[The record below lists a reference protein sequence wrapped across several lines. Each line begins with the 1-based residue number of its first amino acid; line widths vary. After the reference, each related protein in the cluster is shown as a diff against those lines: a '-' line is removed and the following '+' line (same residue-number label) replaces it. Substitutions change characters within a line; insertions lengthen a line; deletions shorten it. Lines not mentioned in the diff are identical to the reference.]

1 MTVQS
6 TVPGALHTSDGSKG
20 EGLALETVAMTK
32 HFGSHVALD
41 DVSIK
46 VRAGTIH
53 ALLGENGAGKSTLV
67 KCIMGEYTPTS
78 GQILLDNREIA
89 IDGLREAHRRG
100 MGMVYQHFTLV
111 PSLTATE
118 NLVMARA
125 DVPALIDWHAEKT
138 KLLAFL
144 DHMPFKLP
152 LDRPVAGFAAGE
164 RQKLEILKQ
173 LYLARR
179 LLILDEPTSALTP
192 GEADQVLSLL
202 RTLSH
207 TDGLTVIMI
216 SHKFREVMEYADDVS
231 VLRRGK
237 LAGAGRV
244 SELSIDAMSRMMVG
258 DSISRD
264 AAPRRAWSAAEQA
277 VALTLDG
284 VCADDDDGLPAV
296 REVSLTVRAG
306 EVLGIAGVSG
316 NGQAELVEVL
326 SGQREP
332 ARGQLRVHGRSYVPL
347 RAQMETCKVFCLPE
361 EPLRNAAV
369 SHMTVAENI
378 AFRVFDQPDV
388 RSFGGWLSPARIRR
402 HARKL
407 IETYRVKTA
416 SPDEPIRNLSGG
428 NVQRAILSRELSGD
442 VKLLIVANPCFGLDF
457 ASAAEIRA
465 QIIEQRNRGAAVLLI
480 SEDLDEITELADR
493 IAVMSEGRIV
503 YDAPAQEADQQS
515 IARAMAGEAQIS
527 SSPSTRS

>member
-1 MTVQS
+1 MNLQS
-6 TVPGALHTSDGSKG
+6 TMPGALPTRDEKKRG
-20 EGLALETVAMTK
+20 GLALETVGITK
-32 HFGSHVALD
+32 RFGAYLALD

-53 ALLGENGAGKSTLV
+53 ALLGENGAGKSTFV
-67 KCIMGEYTPTS
+67 KCIMGEHTPTR
-78 GQILLDNREIA
+78 GQILLDNREVT
-89 IDGLREAHRRG
+89 IDGVRDAHRRG

-111 PSLTATE
+111 PSLTAAE

-125 DVPALIDWHAEKT
+125 DVPALIDWRAEK
-138 KLLAFL
+138 KHLLAFL
-144 DHMPFKLP
+144 ERMPFKLP
-152 LDRPVAGFAAGE
+152 LDRPVASFAAGE

-179 LLILDEPTSALTP
+179 MLILDEPTSALTP

-202 RTLSH
+202 RTLSR
-207 TDGLTVIMI
+207 TDGLTVVMI
-216 SHKFREVMEYADDVS
+216 SHKFREVVEYADEVS

-237 LAGAGRV
+237 LAGAGSV

-258 DSISRD
+258 DSTLRD
-264 AAPRRAWSAAEQA
+264 AAPRRAWAAAEQP
-277 VALTLDG
+277 VALALQG
-284 VCADDDDGLPAV
+284 VCADSDAGLPAV
-296 REVSLTVRAG
+296 REVSLKVHAG

-326 SGQREP
+326 SGQRQP
-332 ARGQLRVHGRSYVPL
+332 TRGQLVVNGRRYLPL
-347 RAQMETCKVFCLPE
+347 RGQMDACKVFCLPE

-369 SHMTVAENI
+369 AHMTVAENI
-378 AFRVFDQPDV
+378 AFRVFDQPHV
-388 RSFGGWLSPARIRR
+388 RSFGGWLSPARIRQ

-416 SPDEPIRNLSGG
+416 SPDEPISNLSGG

-442 VKLLIVANPCFGLDF
+442 VMLLIVANPCFGLDF

-465 QIIEQRNRGAAVLLI
+465 RIIEQRNHGAAVLLI
-480 SEDLDEITELADR
+480 SEDLDEIVELADR
-493 IAVMSEGRIV
+493 IAVMSDGRIV
-503 YDAPAQEADQQS
+503 YDAPAQSSDQQT
-515 IARAMAGEAQIS
+515 IARAMAGELQEHAV
-527 SSPSTRS
+527 

>member
-1 MTVQS
+1 M
-6 TVPGALHTSDGSKG
+6 PGVLHTRDEKVGG
-20 EGLALETVAMTK
+20 GLALETVGMTK

-67 KCIMGEYTPTS
+67 KCVMGENTPTR
-78 GQILLDNREIA
+78 GQILLDNREVV
-89 IDGLREAHRRG
+89 IDGIRDAHRVG

-111 PSLTATE
+111 PSLTAAE

-125 DVPALIDWHAEKT
+125 DVPALIDWRAEKA
-138 KLLAFL
+138 KLRTFL
-144 DHMPFKLP
+144 ERMPFKLP

-202 RTLSH
+202 RMLTS

-244 SELSIDAMSRMMVG
+244 SKLSVAEMSRMMVG

-264 AAPRRAWSAAEQA
+264 AAPRRTWSAAEQPVTLA
-277 VALTLDG
+277 LDG
-284 VCADDDDGLPAV
+284 VCADDDDSLPAV

-332 ARGQLRVHGRSYVPL
+332 TSGQLRVHGRPYVPL

-361 EPLRNAAV
+361 EPLRNASV
-369 SHMTVAENI
+369 PNMTVAENI
-378 AFRVFDQPDV
+378 AFRVFDQPGV
-388 RSFGGWLSPARIRR
+388 RAFGGWLSPARIRR

-407 IETYRVKTA
+407 IDAYRVKTA
-416 SPDEPIRNLSGG
+416 SPDEPIKNLSGG

-480 SEDLDEITELADR
+480 SEDLDEIIELADR

-503 YDAPAQEADQQS
+503 YDSPAQAADQQS
-515 IARAMAGEAQIS
+515 IARAMAGETQME
-527 SSPSTRS
+527 PV

>member
-1 MTVQS
+1 
-6 TVPGALHTSDGSKG
+6 
-20 EGLALETVAMTK
+20 
-32 HFGSHVALD
+32 
-41 DVSIK
+41 
-46 VRAGTIH
+46 
-53 ALLGENGAGKSTLV
+53 
-67 KCIMGEYTPTS
+67 
-78 GQILLDNREIA
+78 
-89 IDGLREAHRRG
+89 
-100 MGMVYQHFTLV
+100 
-111 PSLTATE
+111 
-118 NLVMARA
+118 
-125 DVPALIDWHAEKT
+125 
-138 KLLAFL
+138 
-144 DHMPFKLP
+144 
-152 LDRPVAGFAAGE
+152 
-164 RQKLEILKQ
+164 
-173 LYLARR
+173 
-179 LLILDEPTSALTP
+179 
-192 GEADQVLSLL
+192 
-202 RTLSH
+202 
-207 TDGLTVIMI
+207 
-216 SHKFREVMEYADDVS
+216 
-231 VLRRGK
+231 
-237 LAGAGRV
+237 
-244 SELSIDAMSRMMVG
+244 
-258 DSISRD
+258 
-264 AAPRRAWSAAEQA
+264 
-277 VALTLDG
+277 
-284 VCADDDDGLPAV
+284 
-296 REVSLTVRAG
+296 VSLTVRAG

-316 NGQAELVEVL
+316 NGQTELVEVL
-326 SGQREP
+326 SGQRQP
-332 ARGQLRVHGRSYVPL
+332 ARGQLRVHGRPYLPL
-347 RAQMETCKVFCLPE
+347 RAQMDACKVFCLPE

-369 SHMTVAENI
+369 PHMTVAENI